1 MDRKNKR
8 LGIFDSGIGGLSVL
22 KVLVEKAPHIDVIY
36 FGDVKNAPYGEKNQ
50 EELKDLTKNG
60 VKILLENGA
69 KNILSACNSISTFM
83 IKDDL
88 KELSKENFEIVEM
101 IKPTVEKFSKSWV
114 QCTQQNKIIIFA
126 TPATIESQ
134 TYQNNFEKKGIKI
147 NTFAIPELAGAIE
160 FGESENKIKNIVER
174 VVSTATR
181 SVAVETALLCCTH
194 YPFAKDFFEEA
205 FEKLNKKVKIYDPAE
220 AVVEETIKKFNL
232 QGPERCFFQ
241 KGKIKFLIS
250 QDSPIF
256 RKKVVELFSNFDY
269 SIEII

>member
-1 MDRKNKR
+1 MKEKNSK

-22 KVLVEKAPHIDVIY
+22 KVLMKKAPHIDVVY
-36 FGDVKNAPYGEKNQ
+36 FGDIKNAPYGEKKQ
-50 EELKDLTKNG
+50 KELKDLTKNG
-60 VKILLENGA
+60 VKILLENNA
-69 KNILSACNSISTFM
+69 ENILSACNSISTFM
-83 IKDDL
+83 IIDNL
-88 KELSKENFEIVEM
+88 KELSEKSFGIVEM
-101 IKPTVEKFSKSWV
+101 IKPTVEKFKNHKNILV
-114 QCTQQNKIIIFA
+114 FA

-134 TYQNNFEKKGIKI
+134 TYQNNFKKKGIKI
-147 NTFAIPELAGAIE
+147 NTFVIPELAGAIE

-194 YPFAKDFFEEA
+194 YPFAKDFFEES

-220 AVVEETIKKFNL
+220 AVAEETIKKFNL

-250 QDSPIF
+250 QDSPTF
-256 RKKVVELFSNFDY
+256 RKKVSEIFKNFEY
-269 SIEII
+269 VIEII